1 MDLLFGFPPKH
12 QDKMKSL
19 QIDDGLGIH
28 GDAHFLVIRLHCSW
42 ILKLLGRAVI
52 LALVI
57 VSFPWL
63 KMMIGESWS
72 YLHETGNISDVQM
85 VFDPISVDLL
95 PVVFHDLANE
105 GLLRQ
110 GNRAL
115 FVSSNGNEEAIYDSR
130 VITDYNMDLISVSD
144 IAHQRLIPEETYD
157 FAFAHGFT
165 AASDFLNRAVKVGG
179 IVVLQLADN
188 PAVGFQKPQN
198 SRIVYLRKF
207 QSTIVA
213 MQKTAAT
220 TATTTT
226 KRQLLGIESEA
237 RVAALK
243 NLEDVLLEPPRAASG
258 KSSSYS
264 KRTRYLPDLMGVS
277 LESYPR
283 RVFIDVSLRGK
294 HDASSWFT
302 KNYYPSRNTKFEIFQ
317 IEAVTDPS
325 SSGGSGSEESPVIST
340 SDWLQKNVKEK
351 DYVVMKTEVE
361 VAEEMVKSR
370 AIRLV
375 DELFLECKHQGIKKG
390 GEKNRRAYWECLAL
404 YGLLRDEGVAVH
416 QWWG

>member
-1 MDLLFGFPPKH
+1 MDLLSGLQPKH
-12 QDKMKSL
+12 QDKTKIL
-19 QIDDGLGIH
+19 QIDDG
-28 GDAHFLVIRLHCSW
+28 DAHFLAIRLHNSW
-42 ILKLLGRAVI
+42 ILKLLCAVI

-63 KMMIGESWS
+63 CTMIGESW
-72 YLHETGNISDVQM
+72 HENGNISDAQM

-95 PVVFHDLANE
+95 PLVFHDLANE

-110 GNRAL
+110 GDRAL
-115 FVSSNGNEEAIYDSR
+115 FVSSNGDEEAIYGSR
-130 VITDYNMDLISVSD
+130 VISDYNMDLVSVSD
-144 IAHQRLIPEETYD
+144 IQGQRLIPEETYD
-157 FAFAHGFT
+157 FAFVHGLT
-165 AASDFLNRAVKVGG
+165 ATSDFVNRALKVGG
-179 IVVLQLADN
+179 IVVLQLTGN
-188 PAVGFQKPQN
+188 PAVGFKKPPGN

-207 QSTIVA
+207 ESAMIVTMKKTGANSTP
-213 MQKTAAT
+213 
-220 TATTTT
+220 
-226 KRQLLGIESEA
+226 LGIESEA

-258 KSSSYS
+258 KSSTYI

-283 RVFIDVSLRGK
+283 RV
-294 HDASSWFT
+294 
-302 KNYYPSRNTKFEIFQ
+302 
-317 IEAVTDPS
+317 EAVAEA
-325 SSGGSGSEESPVIST
+325 SGGGGEVPVISM
-340 SDWLQKNVKEK
+340 SDWVGKNVEEK

-361 VAEEMVKSR
+361 VAEEMVRSR
-370 AIRLV
+370 AIKLV

>member
-1 MDLLFGFPPKH
+1 MDLLFGFQPKP
-12 QDKMKSL
+12 QDKTKIL
-19 QIDDGLGIH
+19 LIDD
-28 GDAHFLVIRLHCSW
+28 GDAHFLAIRLHNSW
-42 ILKLLGRAVI
+42 ILKLLGAVI

-63 KMMIGESWS
+63 CTMIGESW
-72 YLHETGNISDVQM
+72 HEPGNISDAQM

-95 PVVFHDLANE
+95 PHVFHDLANE

-110 GNRAL
+110 GDRAL
-115 FVSSNGNEEAIYDSR
+115 FLSSNGDEEAIYGSR
-130 VITDYNMDLISVSD
+130 VISDYNMDLVTVSD
-144 IAHQRLIPEETYD
+144 IQRQRLIPEETYD
-157 FAFAHGFT
+157 FAFAHGLT
-165 AASDFLNRAVKVGG
+165 ATSDFVNRALKVGG
-179 IVVLQLADN
+179 IVVLQLTGN
-188 PAVGFQKPQN
+188 PAVGFKKPPGN

-207 QSTIVA
+207 ESAMIVTMKKTGANSTP
-213 MQKTAAT
+213 
-220 TATTTT
+220 
-226 KRQLLGIESEA
+226 LGIESEA

-258 KSSSYS
+258 KSNSYI

-283 RVFIDVSLRGK
+283 RVFIDASLRGNN
-294 HDASSWFT
+294 DASAWFT
-302 KNYYPSRNTKFEIFQ
+302 NHYPSGNSKFEIFQ
-317 IEAVTDPS
+317 VEVVADA
-325 SSGGSGSEESPVIST
+325 SGGGGEVPVISM
-340 SDWLQKNVKEK
+340 SDWVGKNVEEK

-361 VAEEMVKSR
+361 VAEEMVRSR
-370 AIRLV
+370 AIKLV